1 MRSTP
6 LRSLAALTAAILLAT
21 AAGGCRSRAAETT
34 LPALSLDPSRVSVV
48 GISSGAA
55 MAQQVHFAFSDR
67 LIGAGLIAGPPYGCS
82 EGDLGT
88 ALGRCMKGE
97 PDAPDAV
104 ALAER
109 ARELADAGKIAP
121 LAGLDGDRVWVMH
134 GAADVTVKEPVT
146 RASYAI
152 YQALAREVAQPPVS
166 GMELVWDAKRDVGH
180 AWPTVDKGVA
190 CATTEAPF
198 IAACGFDAAQAMLET
213 LHGAAPGAAADAPGG
228 QVHAFDQNAYRPGG
242 EDAYLADEGFLY
254 VPPQCA
260 QGARCGAVIAFHGCE
275 QNAASLGR
283 QFIEDTGLNR
293 WADAYGLVVVYPQTR
308 ASFMPLNPKACW
320 DWWGYSGA
328 NYDTRDGRQLAW
340 LAGLTAALGIPLD
353 AR

>member
-6 LRSLAALTAAILLAT
+6 VRSLAALMAAILLAT
-21 AAGGCRSRAAETT
+21 AAGGCRSRAAEAT

-67 LIGAGLIAGPPYGCS
+67 LIGAGLIAGSPYGCA
-82 EGDLGT
+82 EGDLRT

-104 ALAER
+104 TLAER

-121 LAGLDGDRVWVMH
+121 LAGLNGDRVWVMH
-134 GAADVTVKEPVT
+134 GAADVTVNESVT

-152 YQALAREVAQPPVS
+152 YQALAREAAQPPVS
-166 GMELVWDAKRDVGH
+166 GMDLVWDAKREVGH
-180 AWPTVDKGVA
+180 GWPTLDKGVA

-213 LHGAAPGAAADAPGG
+213 LHGTASRAAPDVPGG
-228 QVHAFDQNAYRPGG
+228 QIVGFDQDAYRPNGH
-242 EDAYLADEGFLY
+242 DAYLAEEGFLY
-254 VPPQCA
+254 VPSQCA

-275 QNAASLGR
+275 QNVAALGR
-283 QFIEDTGLNR
+283 QFIEDNGLNR
-293 WADAYGLVVVYPQTR
+293 WADAYDLVVVYPQTR

-328 NYDTRDGRQLAW
+328 DYDTRNGRQLAW
-340 LAGLTAALGIPLD
+340 LSRLTAALGIPLD